1 MCYNRWNN
9 GLGGVAKTHRWIESK
24 WNGVANGMPFR
35 CNRYRIPLDRQPPRN
50 ERKRCNSGIDGVWS
64 PFGHPLVGIILFR
77 TKGLR
82 SASLSRPLCFPTPLK
97 TRIPAT
103 SVYYPF
109 VRKFYSF
116 LLYDFDD
123 VEEICINSKI
133 IWRNGKF
140 KRLGVIVW
148 GWIIEKFERCA
159 TFNIPFG
166 EGEERKSWGWKR
178 RGFLWVFEDLLWM
191 SGGIFEISSY
201 LSQTRDIQAF
211 KVVKSREQAS
221 SVSLRGIYSGWTIKN
236 TESRRW
242 NIETRH
248 AKTEIFYLIN

>member
-1 MCYNRWNN
+1 M
-9 GLGGVAKTHRWIESK
+9 
-24 WNGVANGMPFR
+24 ANGMPSR

-50 ERKRCNSGIDGVWS
+50 ERRDAIRESME
-64 PFGHPLVGIILFR
+64 FGHPLVGIILFR

-133 IWRNGKF
+133 I
-140 KRLGVIVW
+140 
-148 GWIIEKFERCA
+148 
-159 TFNIPFG
+159 
-166 EGEERKSWGWKR
+166 
-178 RGFLWVFEDLLWM
+178 
-191 SGGIFEISSY
+191 
-201 LSQTRDIQAF
+201 
-211 KVVKSREQAS
+211 
-221 SVSLRGIYSGWTIKN
+221 
-236 TESRRW
+236 
-242 NIETRH
+242 
-248 AKTEIFYLIN
+248 